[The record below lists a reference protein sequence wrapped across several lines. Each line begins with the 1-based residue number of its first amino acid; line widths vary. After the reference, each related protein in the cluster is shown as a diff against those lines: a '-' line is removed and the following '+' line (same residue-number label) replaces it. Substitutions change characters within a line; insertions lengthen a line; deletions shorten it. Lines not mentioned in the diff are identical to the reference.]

1 MTQSFPLYGYLAG
14 ILAQG
19 HAVERLNHLLG
30 EMAASVVDMA
40 ETELLAMCLLR
51 PWLSG
56 YSCLNIIVFQQP
68 GPCLALAAIFGQICT
83 SHSFYDLSF

>member
-40 ETELLAMCLLR
+40 ETELLAMCLL
-51 PWLSG
+51 
-56 YSCLNIIVFQQP
+56 
-68 GPCLALAAIFGQICT
+68 
-83 SHSFYDLSF
+83 